1 MTESAAS
8 SSTRSPGP
16 SGTAG
21 QPHGL
26 RVGGMALENGLLLHT
41 AGYWA
46 AAVREKDGSI
56 GVASGVKPFRLASA
70 DGGGWPLLRG
80 LARLGD
86 ALAVMPVAKMRLRS
100 AALPFE
106 SPRILGALVG
116 STLATSV
123 MRRGRGPTLG
133 RELGALV
140 LGLTP
145 ALAALRGSDLAAYH
159 GAEHKSIGE
168 FERALAG
175 GSPAEATKE
184 HERCGSNLVGPLAW
198 ITLLGNVMLRRIWRR
213 PPAAAVVVAGLAST
227 GAAMEVYRW
236 MSRHSASKVARALS
250 WPGHAL
256 QESVTTREPSAEQ
269 MEVARAALS
278 EILRLEGI
286 PDPR

>member
-1 MTESAAS
+1 
-8 SSTRSPGP
+8 
-16 SGTAG
+16 
-21 QPHGL
+21 
-26 RVGGMALENGLLLHT
+26 MALENGLLLHT

>member
-1 MTESAAS
+1 MTGLPISDAHVKHGS
-8 SSTRSPGP
+8 FGSVPRP
-16 SGTAG
+16 
-21 QPHGL
+21 QGL

-46 AAVREKDGSI
+46 AAVREEDGSV
-56 GVASGVKPFRLASA
+56 GVASGAKTFRLTSA
-70 DGGGWPLLRG
+70 DGGRWPLLRG
-80 LARLGD
+80 LVRLGD
-86 ALAVMPVAKMRLRS
+86 ALAVIPVVKSRLRS
-100 AALPFE
+100 AVLPFE

-140 LGLTP
+140 LGLAP
-145 ALAALRGSDLAAYH
+145 ALVALRGSDLAAYH

-175 GSPAEATKE
+175 GAQAEATKE
-184 HERCGSNLVGPLAW
+184 HERCGSNLVGPLAG
-198 ITLLGNVMLRRIWRR
+198 ITLLSNVMLRRIWRR
-213 PPAAAVVVAGLAST
+213 PPAAAAVVTGLVST

-236 MSRHSASKVARALS
+236 MSQHPGSKVAHALS
-250 WPGHAL
+250 WPGRVL
-256 QESVTTREPSAEQ
+256 QEGVTTREPSADQ

-278 EILRLEGI
+278 EILRLEGV